1 MHTFYSK
8 ILNFHSC
15 KSENFVLL
23 KKHKYYEALFL
34 ILISILKICDFP
46 SIVFNSDNSKEYF
59 IFRSLGI
66 EKLNI
71 NLLRIIYCSCDLLV
85 YLKLRNKN
93 YLLLTL
99 LVPASIS
106 SFENFILIC
115 KIKILYPLLCFIDPL
130 YFFIL
135 IEKGDSIPLI
145 ILINEFAKRND
156 SKKSKIE
163 YSTVSDR
170 KLFENEFAKRNDSKK
185 SKIEYSTVS
194 DRKLFDLLFTE
205 FSSNSFT
212 LNNLKYLYLSLYVLF
227 KPFYLAILFSFKE
240 LFSTSYNIGY
250 ATSHLPSLS
259 GFWYQSMCMIEQYSF
274 FNYSMHLVN
283 SSFLISKEERL
294 FPLLKNNSNLVSYLP
309 YILNSQFYSLFCTIA
324 IVFEYLYM
332 IFRKWEIVNTNFL
345 YWTTLVFVLLYIFDL
360 KQRSTI
366 S

>member
-1 MHTFYSK
+1 MYTFYSK

-15 KSENFVLL
+15 KNENFELL

-34 ILISILKICDFP
+34 ILISILKICDFS

-71 NLLRIIYCSCDLLV
+71 NLLRIIYYSCDLLV

-115 KIKILYPLLCFIDPL
+115 KMKILYPLLCFIDPL

-135 IEKGDSIPLI
+135 PEKGDSITLI
-145 ILINEFAKRND
+145 ILI
-156 SKKSKIE
+156 
-163 YSTVSDR
+163 
-170 KLFENEFAKRNDSKK
+170 NEFAKRNDSKK

-205 FSSNSFT
+205 FSSNSPT

-250 ATSHLPSLS
+250 TTSHLPSLS

-309 YILNSQFYSLFCTIA
+309 YILKSQFYSLFCTIA
-324 IVFEYLYM
+324 MVFEYLYM